1 MPSEAPKANLGEWS
15 ELYTLGYLLVH
26 GGAFAADEN
35 QNAIADNF
43 HKVLKIFLAGG
54 KNSPE
59 IEYLIDKSSIDILGC
74 TINDFKTHI
83 ENNFKDG
90 MTWDNYSYYGW
101 HIDHII
107 PLSSANSDEELMKLC
122 HFTNLQPL
130 WYLENLKKSNKLI
143 KL

>member
-1 MPSEAPKANLGEWS
+1 METKKCSKCGIIKEVCEYHKHPTSKLGVRGICKTCRLSEKEK
-15 ELYTLGYLLVH
+15 Y
-26 GGAFAADEN
+26 
-35 QNAIADNF
+35 DNDLNF
-43 HKVLKIFLAGG
+43 KLKHILRCRIN
-54 KNSPE
+54 KIIKYNRNE
-59 IEYLIDKSSIDILGC
+59 SSIEILGC

-122 HFTNLQPL
+122 HYSNLQPL
-130 WYLENLKKSNKLI
+130 WSY
-143 KL
+143 

>member
-1 MPSEAPKANLGEWS
+1 
-15 ELYTLGYLLVH
+15 
-26 GGAFAADEN
+26 
-35 QNAIADNF
+35 
-43 HKVLKIFLAGG
+43 
-54 KNSPE
+54 
-59 IEYLIDKSSIDILGC
+59 
-74 TINDFKTHI
+74 
-83 ENNFKDG
+83 